1 MNITFISISHK
12 YSMWLT
18 VDDKEK
24 KWIINNL
31 SHKIVIGK
39 GVVKIVVIK

>member
-18 VDDKEK
+18 GDDIEK
-24 KWIINNL
+24 KWIIHNF

-39 GVVKIVVIK
+39 GAVKVVAIK